1 MANLS
6 RSTKTH
12 KLPIILGTLFLA
24 LSPGAARASIIVYG
38 NTTLDVNAGLD
49 LMGFYDA
56 VGDGTVLS
64 DSDYL
69 ATGARV
75 AIYNVGS
82 QGTADVTLQFYQTG
96 TPVGATIG
104 SPYTMT
110 GVDLLD
116 NALTLVDFSLG
127 GLAVPSELVFMVTVS
142 NVAVGVIPQLELF
155 GPSPEAGSNTADTAI
170 VANGLAFSQA
180 DTSGVGGGNPYFELT
195 AEPAAVPEPSS
206 WLLLATGTG
215 GLLAFGKRRK
225 LSLKR

>member
-1 MANLS
+1 MLI
-6 RSTKTH
+6 
-12 KLPIILGTLFLA
+12 LLGTLFLA

-56 VGDGTVLS
+56 VGDDIVLS
-64 DSDYL
+64 NSDYL
-69 ATGARV
+69 AVGARV

-96 TPVGATIG
+96 APVG
-104 SPYTMT
+104 SPYTMA

-116 NALTLVDFSLG
+116 NSLTLVDFSLG
-127 GLAVPSELVFMVTVS
+127 GLAVPSNLVFIVTVS

-155 GPSPEAGSNTADTAI
+155 GPSPEVGSNTADTAI
-170 VANGLAFSQA
+170 VANGLSFSQA
-180 DTSGVGGGNPYFELT
+180 DTSGAGGGNPYFELT

-215 GLLAFGKRRK
+215 GLLAFARRRK